1 MVAKNKAEQ
10 PLSEIHEVPLSEIR
24 VSHNNVRE
32 SHTNA
37 TKDLDELA
45 ASIKRHGL
53 LQPVVLVGEF
63 GKPPYELISGQ
74 RRYLAHAQVLNRRTI
89 RAVFAAK
96 KLTKTEA
103 VVRSLVENLQRVEL
117 EYGDTAKAVTF
128 LYNELGSEQEVQ
140 KSTGLSLRTIR
151 DFIRVEARATP
162 KMKTLIKER
171 KVSPADVKRAMR
183 AAQDNLKKAQELLD
197 LMMQFKPSGDQKRR
211 IVSYGQ
217 QHKGA
222 SAENIFNEA
231 VKAQIEQ
238 NIIVTLPP
246 ELRQGL
252 VEATKSLRMDAEELA
267 AKILS
272 DWLRAQGFVS

>member
-1 MVAKNKAEQ
+1 MVTKTKEEE
-10 PLSEIHEVPLSEIR
+10 PLGKIYEIPLTDIR

-32 SHTNA
+32 SHANA

-45 ASIKRHGL
+45 ASIKKHGL
-53 LQPVVLVGEF
+53 LQPVVLIGEF
-63 GKPPYELISGQ
+63 GKPQYELISGQ
-74 RRYLAHAQVLNRRTI
+74 RRYLAHAQILKRHDI

-96 KLTKTEA
+96 KLSKTEA
-103 VVRSLVENLQRVEL
+103 VIRSLVENLQRVEL
-117 EYGDTAKAVTF
+117 EYADTAKAVTF
-128 LYNELGSEQEVQ
+128 LYKELGDEKEVQ

-151 DFIRVEARATP
+151 DFILVEARATP
-162 KMKTLIKER
+162 KMKALIKER

-183 AAQDNLKKAQELLD
+183 AAQDNLRKAQELLD
-197 LMMQFKPSGDQKRR
+197 LMMKFKPSGDQKRR

-231 VKAQIEQ
+231 VRAQVEQ

-246 ELRQGL
+246 EIRQGL

-267 AKILS
+267 AKVLS

>member
-1 MVAKNKAEQ
+1 MSTNNKQEE
-10 PLSEIHEVPLSEIR
+10 PLGKIYEVPVSDIR

-32 SHTNA
+32 SHANA

-53 LQPVVLVGEF
+53 LQPVVLIGEF
-63 GKPPYELISGQ
+63 GKPPYELITGQ
-74 RRYLAHAQVLNRRTI
+74 RRYLAHAQILNRRNI

-96 KLTKTEA
+96 RLTKTEA
-103 VVRSLVENLQRVEL
+103 IVRSLVENLQRVEL
-117 EYGDTAKAVTF
+117 EYADTAKAVTF
-128 LYNELGSEQEVQ
+128 LYKELGDEQEVQ

-151 DFIRVEARATP
+151 DFILIEARATP
-162 KMKTLIKER
+162 RMKALIKDR
-171 KVSPADVKRAMR
+171 KVSPADVKRAIR
-183 AAQDNLKKAQELLD
+183 AAQENLKKAQELLD
-197 LMMQFKPSGDQKRR
+197 LMMVFKPSGDQKRR

-222 SAENIFNEA
+222 SAKSIFNEA
-231 VKAQIEQ
+231 VRAQVEQ

-252 VEATKSLRMDAEELA
+252 LKATKSLRMDAEELA
-267 AKILS
+267 AKVLS
-272 DWLRAQGFVS
+272 DWLHAQGFVS